1 MMRMTKT
8 SKANLL
14 TCDSARIEPA
24 VVGGF
29 LVRLQKSR
37 MTAYVSSSDSVLVY
51 PTVTAA
57 RRAVKRIRPDL
68 EPTTFADEDAAE
80 SLAPGP

>member
-1 MMRMTKT
+1 MRMTKT

-14 TCDSARIEPA
+14 TCDDARIEPA

-37 MTAYVSSSDSVLVY
+37 MVAYVTSSDSVLVY
-51 PTVTAA
+51 PTVLAA

-68 EPTTFADEDAAE
+68 EPTTFTDDGAAE